1 MSEYTVANF
10 ATMIIRNHSHTTH
23 FATTSLMNADL
34 PVNVNASLNCKLG
47 NKHRTVAVE
56 GVATVDR
63 PAFRHAGAVVIFEV
77 PPAYCNSV

>member
-1 MSEYTVANF
+1 MPPPPLPHSLTNSE
-10 ATMIIRNHSHTTH
+10 
-23 FATTSLMNADL
+23 L

-63 PAFRHAGAVVIFEV
+63 PVFRHAGAVVIFEV